1 MLEVAEAI
9 QYLHL
14 EGIVHGDLHDVSIL
28 LSYLPISS
36 SHPLQ
41 RNVLLGPDFHCQIT
55 DFGLTRHSEAT
66 VTRSTTTLTLNF
78 AAPELF
84 GVCANCG
91 LLECNGC
98 QGDVQHRSKTMK
110 TDVYAFGCLYYAVG
124 FKCSPMHFV
133 SLSIYRYSLT
143 LFHSKERMAAKSHD
157 LS

>member
-1 MLEVAEAI
+1 MEVAEAT
-9 QYLHL
+9 QYLHS
-14 EGIVHGDLHDVSIL
+14 EGIVHGDLHGVSIL

-36 SHPLQ
+36 SHPPQ
-41 RNVLLGPDFHCQIT
+41 GNVLLDPEFHCQIT

-66 VTRSTTTLTLNF
+66 VTRSTTTLTLHF

-91 LLECNGC
+91 SVECNGC
-98 QGDVQHRSKTMK
+98 QGDYNVHRSKTMK

-124 FKCSPMHFV
+124 FKCSLMHFG

-143 LFHSKERMAAKSHD
+143 LFHSKERTTAKSRD